1 MQQFQS
7 DSYFGELLVHILIV
21 GMLVDILGR
30 KLVWEKELVKLIFRV
45 PRDV

>member
-1 MQQFQS
+1 MQQFQG

-21 GMLVDILGR
+21 GMLVDVLGCQ
-30 KLVWEKELVKLIFRV
+30 LVWEEELVKLIFRV